1 MVNLGVRQFGQDT
14 FVLRNYSQIS
24 VVFTYTRINNN
35 IIEAITYALEL
46 LSQIGLGCGCY
57 GVPPT

>member
-35 IIEAITYALEL
+35 IIITYALEL
-46 LSQIGLGCGCY
+46 LSQIGLGCGCD